1 MRMVKQLTN
10 NKFLNI
16 KEVTDPENNVRGYQ
30 FAERRGI
37 DSVAFICYDS
47 SKVYELNYTEFL
59 LNKEYT
65 PPTNEFHVRAFGGS
79 IDKDK
84 PKTEIVKE
92 EVKEECG
99 FEVKEKSIHELG
111 KVFVSTQ
118 MNQYCYLY
126 LVDLKGAKESGRKP
140 ENAVEAMAETVWKTE
155 AEIVSKMDW
164 KAICILQKAK
174 REGLINQGT
183 I

>member
-30 FAERRGI
+30 FAERRGV

-47 SKVYELNYTEFL
+47 SKVYELGYTKFL

-118 MNQYCYLY
+118 MNQYCHLF
-126 LVDLKGAKESGRKP
+126 LVEVDDSLKCDREPENETEATSTPIWVTEEELVNGTDWKSIVILHRAKLKG
-140 ENAVEAMAETVWKTE
+140 
-155 AEIVSKMDW
+155 I
-164 KAICILQKAK
+164 I
-174 REGLINQGT
+174 
-183 I
+183 